1 MEEDSK
7 FCSIDNVT
15 LSSAVLLPYRE
26 KKRER
31 NLPANA
37 ASGDYFYSPKL
48 QFGSGHCSYCKP
60 NSTCIFCWVN
70 IKDYRKEN
78 LLSRLLRWHTIL
90 HFQQKKVLSE
100 QLIKGIKYVVF
111 NSSKPSKRNSRY
123 PNVSYV
129 QKHQQLR
136 RQGSSAPAIKSQ
148 CYTRQWGYFFLP
160 TLISLAAIN
169 N

>member
-1 MEEDSK
+1 MLSHQNLVTSGFLVLGIIQDPGGLISLKRETSLPQAKKIIQRNTNSHYQMEEDSK

-48 QFGSGHCSYCKP
+48 QFGSGHCSYCKQ

-100 QLIKGIKYVVF
+100 QLI
-111 NSSKPSKRNSRY
+111 
-123 PNVSYV
+123 
-129 QKHQQLR
+129 
-136 RQGSSAPAIKSQ
+136 
-148 CYTRQWGYFFLP
+148 
-160 TLISLAAIN
+160 
-169 N
+169 